1 MAISTRFSVAVH
13 ILTLIDMNKERSI
26 TSDTIA
32 ASVNTNPV
40 VIRRIMSKLK
50 KAGLIQSSP
59 GISGTYLLKNAT
71 EITLYDIYQ
80 AVEVTDNLF
89 DIHKN
94 PNPICEVGANIQE
107 TLDTVFI
114 HAQQKMEADLKRT
127 TLSQITADI
136 KQKAIN

>member
-94 PNPICEVGANIQE
+94 PNPNCEVGANIQE

-114 HAQQKMEADLKRT
+114 HAQQKMEAYLKRT

>member
-94 PNPICEVGANIQE
+94 PNPNCEVGANIQE

-127 TLSQITADI
+127 TLSHITADI

>member
-80 AVEVTDNLF
+80 AVKVTDNLF

-94 PNPICEVGANIQE
+94 PNPNCEVGANIQE

>member
-94 PNPICEVGANIQE
+94 PNPNCEVGANIQE

-114 HAQQKMEADLKRT
+114 HAQQKMEAELKRT

>member
-89 DIHKN
+89 DIHKTPN
-94 PNPICEVGANIQE
+94 PNCEVGANIQE

>member
-94 PNPICEVGANIQE
+94 PNPNCEVGANIQE
-107 TLDTVFI
+107 ILDTVFI

>member
-94 PNPICEVGANIQE
+94 PNPNCEVGANIQE

-127 TLSQITADI
+127 KLSQITADI

>member
-94 PNPICEVGANIQE
+94 PNPNCEVGANIQE

>member
-59 GISGTYLLKNAT
+59 GISGTHLLKNAT

-94 PNPICEVGANIQE
+94 PNPNCEVGANIQE

>member
-94 PNPICEVGANIQE
+94 PNPNCEVGANIQE
-107 TLDTVFI
+107 TLDIVFI
-114 HAQQKMEADLKRT
+114 QAQQKMEADLKRT

>member
-80 AVEVTDNLF
+80 VVEVTDNLF

-94 PNPICEVGANIQE
+94 PNPNCEVGANIQE

>member
-80 AVEVTDNLF
+80 AVEVTNNLF

-94 PNPICEVGANIQE
+94 PNPNCEVGANIQE

>member
-94 PNPICEVGANIQE
+94 PNPNCEVGANIQE
-107 TLDTVFI
+107 TLYTVFI

>member
-94 PNPICEVGANIQE
+94 PNPNCEVGANIQE

-127 TLSQITADI
+127 TLGQITADI

>member
-80 AVEVTDNLF
+80 AVEVTNNLF

-94 PNPICEVGANIQE
+94 PNPNCEVGTNIQE

>member
-1 MAISTRFSVAVH
+1 MAIPTRFSVAVH

-94 PNPICEVGANIQE
+94 PNPNCEVGANIQE

>member
-94 PNPICEVGANIQE
+94 PNPNCEVGANIQE

-127 TLSQITADI
+127 TLSQITTDI